1 MVSSSAQLPNVHLRK
16 KWQPYVKTWFNQPAR
31 KQRRRLARQQKAARN
46 GVRWG
51 CSHTPSTY
59 TLTPGAEAMQT
70 AKTPLSCSSSSCS
83 SSSSSCSSSSSS
95 CCRSSSS
102 CSSSSHA
109 VGISPRV
116 ALSIGIAVD
125 HRRRNR
131 SQESLTA
138 NVNRLKL
145 YLSKLVLFQR
155 GAKAKKGL
163 AGVPADTPKSQLT
176 SVRQV
181 AIAAAL
187 PIQKPRKKIRARVI
201 TEEEKKF
208 RAYATLRKQLR
219 DAKNV
224 GKHAKKLAEAAEAE
238 KK

>member
-1 MVSSSAQLPNVHLRK
+1 MVSRSAQLPNTHLRK
-16 KWQPYVKTWFNQPAR
+16 EWQRYVRTWFNQPAR
-31 KQRRRLARQQKAARN
+31 KQRRRLARQEKAAKK
-46 GVRWG
+46 GVRPLG
-51 CSHTPSTY
+51 LLRPAVHAPTQKY
-59 TLTPGAEAMQT
+59 NMKMRAGRGFTLEEL
-70 AKTPLSCSSSSCS
+70 K
-83 SSSSSCSSSSSS
+83 
-95 CCRSSSS
+95 
-102 CSSSSHA
+102 A

-131 SQESLTA
+131 SQESLTT

-155 GAKAKKGL
+155 GSKAKKGL
-163 AGVPADTPKSQLT
+163 AGIPADTPKSQIQGVKQT
-176 SVRQV
+176 AV
-181 AIAAAL
+181 AVAL
-187 PIQKPRKKIRARVI
+187 PIEKPRKKIRARVI

-224 GKHAKKLAEAAEAE
+224 GKHAKKLAEEAEAA